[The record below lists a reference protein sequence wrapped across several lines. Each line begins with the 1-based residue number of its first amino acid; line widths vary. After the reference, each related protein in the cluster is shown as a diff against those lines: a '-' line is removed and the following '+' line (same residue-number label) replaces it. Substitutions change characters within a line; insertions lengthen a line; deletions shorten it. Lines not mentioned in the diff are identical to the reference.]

1 MIRSFLLVLFAFVSL
16 WATCTSGSYNNV
28 VSFGYKSC
36 SYGGGYANGDPCNNP
51 CNEVL
56 TACGG
61 CPSVAQSGNLYYTSL
76 KQKSECVNSGVGCT
90 TGNINDA
97 CSYAV
102 RCATQAEAD
111 SVNCALNPTDSG
123 CVVCA
128 DTTYTMCRNEYI
140 VELGSGG
147 YWAAVEYQVTMHA
160 CSDGTG
166 EAVAERRGSELP
178 NVDCRENP
186 FGQNSSSSSY
196 DSLQCVGNIGNRC
209 IMRVGSQSETFN
221 CPCDNGCKEALQP
234 NSSCYNMAD
243 SILKARSSASS
254 SPSSSPSS
262 SGSSSGSGA
271 SSSSGS
277 GESSGSAES
286 SGSSPPVGDSS
297 DWEYD
302 YSVVLEAIRNATE
315 ATAVYSGEQI
325 NQLSGLRSDMAQY
338 SQTEAEKS
346 DSLRSAIE
354 AIGDSI
360 SSLKDTSGTG
370 EALSKIDSIRNYLD
384 SLNEARKSDSGYVD
398 VELDEDVL
406 VVDTSTSKSK
416 VNSALGLSEV
426 APTGCY
432 SINFDLFGGQLLGG
446 RSGTSY
452 SKDSLKFNLCAIKVG
467 SVTFNVMDF
476 LRRLFA
482 AALGLFTIAL
492 WIYAF
497 KNAFGAVGD

>member
-1 MIRSFLLVLFAFVSL
+1 MIRAFFLVLLAVASV
-16 WATCTSGSYNNV
+16 WSACTEYTGFIQSTNCFTTSESGI
-28 VSFGYKSC
+28 
-36 SYGGGYANGDPCNNP
+36 
-51 CNEVL
+51 
-56 TACGG
+56 ACGYFEKTQYG
-61 CPSVAQSGNLYYTSL
+61 TLYYF
-76 KQKSECVNSGVGCT
+76 SGQLGSCPQRIGYT
-90 TGNINDA
+90 DYY
-97 CSYAV
+97 CYRY
-102 RCATQAEAD
+102 RCESKEDLCEVEPNAD
-111 SVNCALNPTDSG
+111 G
-123 CVVCA
+123 CVTCV

-140 VELGSGG
+140 INLGSGG
-147 YWAAVEYQVTMHA
+147 YWAAVEYQVTMKA

-166 EAVAERRGSELP
+166 EAVSEKRGSELP

-221 CPCDNGCKEALQP
+221 CPCDNGCLEALQP

-254 SPSSSPSS
+254 SGSSSPSS

-271 SSSSGS
+271 SSSSDS
-277 GESSGSAES
+277 VESSGSAES
-286 SGSSPPVGDSS
+286 SGSSASGGDSG

-302 YSVVLEAIRNATE
+302 YSAVLEAIRNATE
-315 ATAVYSGEQI
+315 ATAVYSGEEV
-325 NQLSGLRSDMAQY
+325 NQLSGLRSDLSQY
-338 SQTEAEKS
+338 SETQAEKS
-346 DSLRSAIE
+346 DSLLSALK
-354 AIGDSI
+354 ALGDSI

-370 EALSKIDSIRNYLD
+370 DALSKMDSIRNYLD
-384 SLNEARKSDSGYVD
+384 SLNEARKGDSGYVD

-406 VVDTSTSKSK
+406 VVDTSTSKSTI
-416 VNSALGLSEV
+416 NSALGLSEV
-426 APTGCY
+426 TPSGCY
-432 SINFDLFGGQLLGG
+432 SIDFDLFDGQLLGG
-446 RSGTSY
+446 WSGTSY
-452 SKDSLKFNLCAIKVG
+452 SKDSLKFNLCAVKVG

-482 AALGLFTIAL
+482 AALGLFTITL